1 MDHRP
6 RNLLVTGGA
15 GFIGCNFV
23 RHLLAVGPDIRI
35 VNLDLLTYA
44 GSLDNLRELPD
55 PARHTFVHGDICD
68 RALVDRLLREHAI
81 DTVAHFAAESHVDR
95 SITGP
100 AAFVETNL
108 VGTFTLL
115 EAARQFWL
123 IEKAVQSTHRTR
135 RFHHIS
141 SVTGDT
147 PILVRNRKT
156 GEATLQPIADL
167 DGKSLTDLDILTMSD
182 DYQVNFHPIRYF
194 IKHPVD
200 QIYEI
205 KYNGGGK
212 IRATE
217 SHSVFVF
224 TDQGVIAKP
233 SSELEVGDQ
242 LITFVGDSA
251 VTRQPHVFDLREK
264 LAGYHYEGLDDGLK
278 KRQKI
283 MQTIADE
290 KFSYSN
296 LASQLA
302 VDMNSITAY
311 RLFENLA
318 EEGFLSKKNGLY
330 SATEKSLQEA
340 LLQAKQQKWQ
350 LVKNKLH
357 VPYDTLT
364 VTPMLMEVFG
374 LYLAEGHAAHTSK
387 EMQGP
392 NRNITFTIGLNET
405 PQLELLQRCAREIL
419 KINPWVSQRLSTYQ
433 ITYSSRWV
441 HALFSEFGCTAET
454 KQLPGWIWF
463 QPKEHILAFFKG
475 YEGDAAIKNN
485 GQRYYTTVSQKLA
498 ESLLWL
504 ARLNDLNGLIS
515 KRTVQQVAGQ
525 IPPGITVSR
534 QREFYDLQISAE
546 SYDQGNHSQWHSP
559 MARCLPSSFIKNQ
572 LGALFNLGVHLHRKP
587 LVSKK
592 KAQRL
597 MDTFTSIPTDL
608 AALLSSPIGVAKVK
622 SIEKIRGV
630 TMVYDVSVPG
640 NEKFFGGN
648 VPCLLHNTDE
658 VYGTLNH
665 DDPPFTETT
674 PYAPNS
680 PYSASKAGSDH
691 LVRAYFHTYGLPVV
705 TTNCSNNYGPF
716 QHGEKFIPTVIR
728 SCLQQQPIPV
738 YGDGSNIRDWL
749 YVEDH
754 CRGIETVIRRGQL
767 GETYN
772 IGGCNEWANINIT
785 RLICR
790 LLDERRPEHAPHD
803 RLIHFVTD
811 RPGHDWRYAID
822 ARKMDE
828 ELDWRPLETFDTG
841 IAKTVDWYLQRYAV
855 ASSSTELNP

>member
-23 RHLLAVGPDIRI
+23 RHLLAVDPDIRI

-100 AAFVETNL
+100 AAFVQTNL

-123 IEKAVQSTHRTR
+123 IEKAAQSTHRTR

-182 DYQVNFHPIRYF
+182 DYQVNFHPIRHF

-251 VTRQPHVFDLREK
+251 ITRQPHVFDLREK

-283 MQTIADE
+283 MQTIADK

-330 SATEKSLQEA
+330 SATEKNLQEA

-374 LYLAEGHAAHTSK
+374 LYLAEGHAAHTPK

-525 IPPGITVSR
+525 IPPGITVTR

-587 LVSKK
+587 LVSKE
-592 KAQRL
+592 KAQCL
-597 MDTFTSIPTDL
+597 ADTSTSIPDDL

-622 SIEKIRGV
+622 SIEKIPGV

-665 DDPPFTETT
+665 NDPPFTETT

-716 QHGEKFIPTVIR
+716 QHSEKFIPTVIR

-754 CRGIETVIRRGQL
+754 CRGIETVIRRGRL

-772 IGGCNEWANINIT
+772 IGGCNEWANISIT

-841 IAKTVDWYLQRYAV
+841 IAKTVDWYLQRYAA